1 MKKTVLTAG
10 NSRKIEHGKLT
21 QWNWVVYRPENLK
34 LGKRRISAFLPLFLS
49 GYGVTIEMRFRL
61 VHIAR
66 FIRHQ
71 RLMISR
77 AWLFLKKLPD
87 WFA

>member
-49 GYGVTIEMRFRL
+49 LWRN
-61 VHIAR
+61 H
-66 FIRHQ
+66 
-71 RLMISR
+71 
-77 AWLFLKKLPD
+77 
-87 WFA
+87 